1 MSIPWASPAG
11 GHPRPSPRQW
21 LPLPGSLAPGSQ
33 LQPSGL
39 LRGSG
44 LSPEATSVHLQEWG
58 KGVVGGEAVG
68 PSHGMVHALELGE
81 LHGQWKGGRQSFS
94 GGSIIPGQALFLSV
108 GV

>member
-1 MSIPWASPAG
+1 MFTCRNGA
-11 GHPRPSPRQW
+11 R
-21 LPLPGSLAPGSQ
+21 
-33 LQPSGL
+33 
-39 LRGSG
+39 
-44 LSPEATSVHLQEWG
+44 EWWG
-58 KGVVGGEAVG
+58 GGEAVS